1 MNERIL
7 NILKDDSQSYW
18 LKESLIKV
26 LNRNPI
32 DAALDADIL
41 AIVLNGRARLV

>member
-1 MNERIL
+1 MNSHRTRTA
-7 NILKDDSQSYW
+7 Q
-18 LKESLIKV
+18 ESLIKV